1 MSEKTGKYLR
11 WAILAGACTVSCFTG
26 WCSRCVFE
34 GTGALRVIGKY
45 PDAWKI
51 REEGLRH
58 AYRGTYADEQSSQG
72 QEGRAGGREGP
83 Q

>member
-11 WAILAGACTVSCFTG
+11 WTILAGACTVSCFTG

-34 GTGALRVIGKY
+34 TSATLRVMERY

-51 REEGLRH
+51 RDEGLRH
-58 AYRGTYADEQSSQG
+58 AYRGTYPDEQPSQG
-72 QEGRAGGREGP
+72 QERRTGGRQGP